1 MKLEDRLEEKPDAG
15 QLPELSSAEDRRVH
29 ARRRFLRLGAG
40 GSAALVVTVVHKRA
54 FAGIKKNVVASN
66 CASLQGVPDL
76 KHADQKKALETSAM
90 GTPKGLICRPREE
103 VPPACP
109 TTSGKTS
116 NFYKFANDSGK
127 QFYISTKYF
136 KDGCGSIEKT
146 LQTSHNYRLYEK
158 GYCPLKYD
166 QNGLDYDRTAT
177 YFKKDHGVFV
187 QMACEAPA
195 P

>member
-1 MKLEDRLEEKPDAG
+1 MK
-15 QLPELSSAEDRRVH
+15 PESRPENEPAVEQQPALSPTDDRRVQ

-76 KHADQKKALETSAM
+76 KNADRKKALETSAM
-90 GTPKGLICRPREE
+90 GTPKGLICRPRDET
-103 VPPACP
+103 PPICP
-109 TTSGKTS
+109 TTSDKKS
-116 NFYKFANDSGK
+116 QFYKFPNDSGK
-127 QFYISTKYF
+127 QFYISANKF
-136 KDGCGSIEKT
+136 KNGCGSIEKT

-166 QNGLDYDRTAT
+166 LNGLDYDRSAT
-177 YFKKDHGVFV
+177 YFRKKDGNFILT
-187 QMACEAPA
+187 QCEAP
-195 P
+195 PP